1 MPLNPP
7 TSGITGLAEDR
18 QPVRHDAPPVPPEA
32 PLQFSIETLLLI
44 TTLIAVCLGVGVA
57 ALPLGFLAFFL
68 AAGALIRTLLVAKHF
83 QQQGKPFPI
92 GEKIAAFII
101 SCGVVITAVVL
112 GCLVLVVLLFIGGF
126 AVMLL
131 TEAVDPR
138 SNSAS
143 AIVSIFGGFY
153 FLLAMWAPILTIV
166 WFFWATRPSA
176 GSEKA
181 N

>member
-18 QPVRHDAPPVPPEA
+18 PPVRHDAPPVPPEA

-57 ALPLGFLAFFL
+57 SLPLGFMAFFL

-92 GEKIAAFII
+92 GEKITAFII
-101 SCGVVITAVVL
+101 SCAVVISAVVL
-112 GCLVLVVLLFIGGF
+112 GCLVLAVLLWLSIF
-126 AVMLL
+126 AAMLV
-131 TEAVDPR
+131 TEAFDAS

-143 AIVSIFGGFY
+143 AVVSIFGGFY
-153 FLLAMWAPILTIV
+153 FLVVRWAPIWVMV